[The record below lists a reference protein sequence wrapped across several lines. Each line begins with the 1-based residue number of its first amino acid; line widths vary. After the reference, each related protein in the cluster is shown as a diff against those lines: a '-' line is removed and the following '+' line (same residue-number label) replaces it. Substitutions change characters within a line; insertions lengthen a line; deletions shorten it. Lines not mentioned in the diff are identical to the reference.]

1 MVRRRLTLLLAPL
14 VLAVSLVGCIA
25 VSPSSPLTNGQV
37 VSVSLGGFLPNA
49 TVWLSE
55 CGPGQVPSPSHGCTA
70 SVSTQQAVRLGSG
83 GSGVAKFRVS
93 STVGGLACAG
103 YCTINATN
111 GIHVQQVP
119 ISFLKEGS
127 FAIAAGF
134 DTKAF
139 SVFVGHELAPRLNNT
154 NTLPSANV
162 NPGTY
167 KFDFYDLAAGI
178 PPGSTPTIST
188 NLTVSPGKGNT
199 AVLYPLPN
207 NRVGLVQTPVPAPP
221 AAGQVRVTF
230 VNETPV
236 TVTPELGTV
245 TGTPLATGKSV
256 TLTLTGPTNVPNGDD
271 SYTLTYPQLSGPT
284 PCGTGDAGGIFFRG
298 HGYVFTIVAP
308 EPPNNGVPACPYR
321 LEPVVLG
328 GIV

>member
-1 MVRRRLTLLLAPL
+1 MRRWLPLLVAPLLLA
-14 VLAVSLVGCIA
+14 GCLF
-25 VSPSSPLTNGQV
+25 VSPTSPLTNGQT

-55 CGPGQVPSPSHGCTA
+55 CGPGQVPSPSRGCTA
-70 SVSTQQAVRLGSG
+70 SLSTQQAVHLGSS
-83 GSGVAKFRVS
+83 GSGTAKFRVFS
-93 STVGGLACAG
+93 AVGGLACAG
-103 YCTINATN
+103 YCTVNATN

-119 ISFLKEGS
+119 ISFLKQGS

-134 DTKAF
+134 DTKSF
-139 SVFVGHELAPRLNNT
+139 SVFVGHELTPRLNNAS
-154 NTLPSANV
+154 TLPSANV

-167 KFDFYDLAAGI
+167 TFDFFDNAAGI
-178 PPGSTPTIST
+178 PPGGTPTVST

-199 AVLYPLPN
+199 AVLFPLPN

-221 AAGQVRVTF
+221 AANRVRVTF

-236 TVTPELGTV
+236 TVTRTLGTV

-256 TLTLTGPTNVPNGDD
+256 TLTLTAPNNVPNGDD
-271 SYTLTYPQLSGPT
+271 SWGLSYPQLSGTT
-284 PCGTGDAGGIFFRG
+284 PCSTGDAGGYFFRG

>member
-1 MVRRRLTLLLAPL
+1 M
-14 VLAVSLVGCIA
+14 
-25 VSPSSPLTNGQV
+25 
-37 VSVSLGGFLPNA
+37 
-49 TVWLSE
+49 
-55 CGPGQVPSPSHGCTA
+55 
-70 SVSTQQAVRLGSG
+70 GSG
-83 GSGVAKFRVS
+83 GSGTAKFRVS
-93 STVGGLACAG
+93 STVGGLPCAG

-119 ISFLKEGS
+119 ISFLQQGS

-139 SVFVGHELAPRLNNT
+139 SVFVGHELTSRLNNT
-154 NTLPSANV
+154 NKLPVGNV

-167 KFDFYDLAAGI
+167 KFDFYDLSAGI
-178 PPGSTPTIST
+178 PPGGTPTVST

-199 AVLYPLPN
+199 AVLFPLPN

-221 AAGQVRVTF
+221 AANRVRVTF
-230 VNETPV
+230 VNE
-236 TVTPELGTV
+236 
-245 TGTPLATGKSV
+245 TPLATGKSV
-256 TLTLTGPTNVPNGDD
+256 TLTLTGPNNVPNGDD
-271 SYTLTYPQLSGPT
+271 SYTLTYPQLSGST
-284 PCGTGDAGGIFFRG
+284 PCGIGDAGGLFFRG

-321 LEPVVLG
+321 LEPVILG